1 MIQMNSFATQKQTKT
16 LKADLWLLG
25 ENMVRRDKLEAWWIG
40 PRAARGNGKLEEPS
54 VPGRPPTSAPAS
66 LRPSCSRA
74 FALAPRFTLTNTQWP
89 MKVYTLNEGQQ
100 WDSQSTRHVFQLCGE
115 ARGHVR
121 ATNGLTKCDPL
132 EKGMANHFS
141 ILALRAPFR
150 V

>member
-1 MIQMNSFATQKQTKT
+1 
-16 LKADLWLLG
+16 
-25 ENMVRRDKLEAWWIG
+25 MVRRDKLEAWWIG
-40 PRAARGNGKLEEPS
+40 PRAARGNGKPEEPS

-74 FALAPRFTLTNTQWP
+74 FALAPGFTLTNTQWP

>member
-1 MIQMNSFATQKQTKT
+1 
-16 LKADLWLLG
+16 
-25 ENMVRRDKLEAWWIG
+25 MVGRDKLEAWWIS
-40 PRAARGNGKLEEPS
+40 PRAARGSGKQEEPS

-74 FALAPRFTLTNTQWP
+74 FASAPGFTLTNTQWP

-100 WDSQSTRHVFQLCGE
+100 WDSQSTRHVCQLCGE
-115 ARGHVR
+115 ARGHVP
-121 ATNGLTKCDPL
+121 ATYGLTKCDPL
-132 EKGMANHFS
+132 EKGMENHFS